1 MQSAPTYSSPAGRKK
16 PHCRKCGLPMK
27 GHRKSEC
34 YGATERF
41 ESVFPDGKGLAGSDG
56 EKKDLICFK
65 QSSSSPSRVTRASS
79 RVGQNLPTS
88 DKGESPVVQPIIGAP
103 SKGQTNLKL
112 KSKQFSA
119 SRDGDVGD
127 KTVINQEDTSSFFD
141 QEEKPVSTP
150 SDIESSSNA
159 KARRSSA
166 IVDTD
171 EEVELPSPKAF
182 IYASSDFLELGEAGT
197 AVRDRILKNDEG
209 KSYHAGVFY
218 TPTPVPNS
226 QSYAYKEWVVVGRGE
241 GAEALVKHVIR
252 LADSQSVLRN
262 RAPGSFIVGNELE
275 IVEGPRVLTIPQL
288 LFGTCVAVL
297 LFMYIHGDGS
307 HFLRDRFFGW

>member
-1 MQSAPTYSSPAGRKK
+1 MARRKVSMKCSCPSSYFNRSWTPTP
-16 PHCRKCGLPMK
+16 
-27 GHRKSEC
+27 
-34 YGATERF
+34 
-41 ESVFPDGKGLAGSDG
+41 
-56 EKKDLICFK
+56 DLICFK
-65 QSSSSPSRVTRASS
+65 QSSSSPSSVTRASS
-79 RVGQNLPTS
+79 SVGQNHNHKLPTS
-88 DKGESPVVQPIIGAP
+88 DKGESPVVQPII
-103 SKGQTNLKL
+103 
-112 KSKQFSA
+112 A

-127 KTVINQEDTSSFFD
+127 ETVINEEDTSSFFD
-141 QEEKPVSTP
+141 QEEKPVFTP

-166 IVDTD
+166 IVDID

-226 QSYAYKEWVVVGRGE
+226 KSYAYKEWVVVGRGE
-241 GAEALVKHVIR
+241 GAEALVKHVVR
-252 LADSQSVLRN
+252 LADSQSVLRS

-275 IVEGPRVLTIPQL
+275 IVEGPKVLTIPQL
-288 LFGTCVAVL
+288 LFGSCVAVL

-307 HFLRDRFFGW
+307 HFLKYLVHN